1 MRRADFLTPLCYQA
15 AMPIKPLWLIRC
27 VLGLILIA
35 GSSGIAGAQ
44 RDRSWRSHSTYPLIG
59 DDGQRVP
66 NHPVTHDRAAAIARL
81 PGAVAVGNA
90 KGRVTLVEFYDL
102 NCPYCR
108 VASLDVSDMVETNDE
123 LRLVLVPY
131 PVLGKASVAAG
142 RIELAVAKLATPEQ
156 FYAFHRQIY
165 SRRGVVDA
173 ARALEVARALNL
185 HPEHVTALAD
195 GEETAATLNAHVQ
208 LGKALGLAA
217 TPAFV
222 IADVAVLGY
231 PGRRSLQSIVD
242 SVKDCGK
249 VTC

>member
-1 MRRADFLTPLCYQA
+1 MS
-15 AMPIKPLWLIRC
+15 IKLVWLIRC
-27 VLGLILIA
+27 VLGLILVA
-35 GSSGIAGAQ
+35 GSFGIAGAQ
-44 RDRSWRSHSTYPLIG
+44 RDRSWRSQSTYALIG

-66 NHPVTHDRAAAIARL
+66 NHPVTHDRAASIARL
-81 PGAVAVGNA
+81 AGAVTAGNRE
-90 KGRVTLVEFYDL
+90 GRVTLVEFYDL

-108 VASLDVSDMVETNDE
+108 VASLDISDMVETNDE
-123 LRLVLVPY
+123 LRLMLVPY

-156 FYAFHRQIY
+156 FYTFHRQIY
-165 SRRGVVDA
+165 SRRGLVDA
-173 ARALEVARALNL
+173 ARALEVARTLKL
-185 HPEHVTALAD
+185 DPEQVTALAD
-195 GEETAATLNAHVQ
+195 SEEIAATLNAHVQ

-249 VTC
+249 VAC